1 MLRAVEDFHE
11 NTPAHLHWL
20 LEAVDMQDGRRNV
33 VHTGSQPHEP
43 EVILDPWPDGKKR
56 TGNVVAIGKIVLG
69 DDRGGLLMVH
79 MCVWIFLL
87 ELTERLNAVVGDDE

>member
-1 MLRAVEDFHE
+1 MSVHLPWLIDAV
-11 NTPAHLHWL
+11 N
-20 LEAVDMQDGRRNV
+20 VQDGGSNV
-33 VHTGSQPHEP
+33 IHAGSQAHQAKIIFDARPH
-43 EVILDPWPDGKKR
+43 GKKR